1 LEFKRSQ
8 SIFPDVKLN
17 RNLIFIIFLS
27 ISSSLFSQNVSK
39 YEDDIKFHSSE
50 LDRLRSEM
58 KEFESRINSTAN
70 KEKSAQQLLED
81 LNEEITLVR
90 NLIYRL
96 RKEEKDKQHSID
108 EAQEMVRDKK
118 MELENLKS
126 RYARR
131 VAQTYKKGKLSDFD
145 LLVDSDS
152 WRQAIYRAKYL
163 KVISDYD
170 KALARDISVK
180 IVEIENI
187 KQKLEI
193 ELRDIKAI
201 DREKS
206 ASKSRLEKQQKSR
219 DRELAKL
226 KKEKRTLTKGLADR
240 RESAKKLE
248 AIINRLEKEK
258 TARLAELERIRR
270 EEKELLAGGDFSKLK
285 GKLSWPIQGKIISRF
300 GRQYNSSLKTY
311 MENTGI
317 DIQTK
322 AGTEVRSVF
331 DGIVTTI
338 TYIRGYGNTII
349 VDHGNDFYTVYTHVG
364 DVEVEENSYIKAKE
378 VIAYIGSGSELME
391 TKLHFEIWG
400 NRKKLD
406 PEKWL
411 RKS

>member
-1 LEFKRSQ
+1 
-8 SIFPDVKLN
+8 VKLN
-17 RNLIFIIFLS
+17 RHLIFIIFLS
-27 ISSSLFSQNVSK
+27 ISPSLFSQNVSK
-39 YEDDIKFHSSE
+39 YDDDIKFHSGE

-58 KEFESRINSTAN
+58 KEFKSRINRTAN

-96 RKEEKDKQHSID
+96 RKEEKDKQYSID

-126 RYARR
+126 RYGRR
-131 VAQTYKKGKLSDFD
+131 VAQTYKKGILSDFD

-170 KALARDISVK
+170 KALAGDISVK
-180 IVEIENI
+180 IVEIENL

-193 ELRDIKAI
+193 ELRDIKVI

-206 ASKSRLEKQQKSR
+206 TSKSRLEKKQKSR

-226 KKEKRTLTKGLADR
+226 KKEKRTLTKGLEDR
-240 RESAKKLE
+240 RESAKKME
-248 AIINRLEKEK
+248 AIIHRLEKEK
-258 TARLAELERIRR
+258 AARLAELKRIRR

-285 GKLSWPIQGKIISRF
+285 GKLSWPIQGKIISSF